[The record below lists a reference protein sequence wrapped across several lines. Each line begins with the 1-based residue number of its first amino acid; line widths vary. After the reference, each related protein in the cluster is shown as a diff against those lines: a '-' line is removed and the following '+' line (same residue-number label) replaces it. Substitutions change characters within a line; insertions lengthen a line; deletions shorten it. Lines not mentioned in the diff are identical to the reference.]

1 MQTYLHGEL
10 YAAGSFTSINGVAA
24 DVRSREFGVNEAAT
38 RITGPDRIAGPV

>member
-10 YAAGSFTSINGVAA
+10 YAAAVRVNPTLT